1 MADKRP
7 DVDWEAIEREYR
19 LGQLT
24 VREIARQ
31 HSVSHT
37 SVTRRAEK
45 YGWARDY
52 SDEIRAKT
60 QAALLRT
67 SESAPPERT
76 TPTREDLAVAVET
89 RVSLVLTHQSSIA
102 RLRAIAEKLANQLS
116 ADSDDIKEIEEAIEE
131 ETAGDKSGERR
142 ARMLKAVS
150 LGSRAGIARELSQV
164 LKNLIPLER
173 QAFNL
178 DDKAPADP
186 DTPTSGTVV
195 HKLDPASAELLKRLV
210 E

>member
-142 ARMLKAVS
+142 ARMLKATLNCI
-150 LGSRAGIARELSQV
+150 LGA
-164 LKNLIPLER
+164 
-173 QAFNL
+173 
-178 DDKAPADP
+178 
-186 DTPTSGTVV
+186 
-195 HKLDPASAELLKRLV
+195 
-210 E
+210 